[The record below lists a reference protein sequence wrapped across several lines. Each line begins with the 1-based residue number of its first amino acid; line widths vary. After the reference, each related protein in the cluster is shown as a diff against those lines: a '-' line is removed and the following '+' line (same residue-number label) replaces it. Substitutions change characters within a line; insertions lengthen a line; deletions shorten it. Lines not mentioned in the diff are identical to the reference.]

1 MSPVATRPISQPS
14 LRKNVYDLLKSD
26 ILECRL
32 PPNSDLREQSLA
44 ERFVVSKSPV
54 RDALL
59 RLEQEQLVTVIPRQG
74 YRVAPISIEDAREMF
89 GLRKVLE
96 AACAEAAAADAP
108 DEILAGLDAFREMQG
123 AQSKIG
129 DDIFIAHNRAFHS
142 AICTASGNK
151 RMARVAIDLIE
162 QMERMVRYSVNAL
175 EASAIVLIEEHGRI
189 IDAIQQRDRRTAS
202 RFIKEHISQAERRV
216 ISSLSRAAIHV

>member
-1 MSPVATRPISQPS
+1 
-14 LRKNVYDLLKSD
+14 LRQSVYDLLKSD
-26 ILECRL
+26 ILGCRL

-54 RDALL
+54 REALL
-59 RLEQEQLVTVIPRQG
+59 RLEQERLVTVIPRQG

-89 GLRKVLE
+89 GLRKLLE
-96 AACAEAAAADAP
+96 SACAEAAAAEAP
-108 DEILAGLDAFREMQG
+108 DETLAGLNVFRNSLGPKGE
-123 AQSKIG
+123 IG
-129 DDIFIAHNRAFHS
+129 SDVFIAHNRAFHS
-142 AICTASGNK
+142 AICIASGNK

-175 EASAIVLIEEHGRI
+175 KASALVLIEEHGQI

-202 RFIKEHISQAERRV
+202 RLIKDHISQAERRV